1 VEHHA
6 EVLGHTSSDVH
17 AFDGVRPRSDVNE
30 AGLEAAAAVI
40 VAKAS
45 FAQIDTTQASGWKPP
60 ILKQVAGD
68 YADAVKLGE
77 VTVADRVTVFR
88 QATRF
93 LIWGA
98 VLTTAA
104 VLVAV

>member
-1 VEHHA
+1 
-6 EVLGHTSSDVH
+6 
-17 AFDGVRPRSDVNE
+17 
-30 AGLEAAAAVI
+30 VI